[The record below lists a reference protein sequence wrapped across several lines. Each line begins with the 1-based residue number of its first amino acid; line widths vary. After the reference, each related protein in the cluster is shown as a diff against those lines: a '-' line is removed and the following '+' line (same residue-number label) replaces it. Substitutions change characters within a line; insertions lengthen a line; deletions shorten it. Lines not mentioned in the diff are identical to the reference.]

1 MQSIRPGPASDF
13 HSKAMRFFKREWR
26 MHKYIY
32 LMSLPVL
39 AFFIIFRY
47 LPMYGVV
54 IAFKQFSPRKGILG
68 SDWVGMRHFVSF
80 FNSYYFSRILVNTVV
95 LSLYSILFCFP
106 APIILA
112 LLLNEVRCEPFKR
125 VVQTITYMPYFIS
138 LVVICGLI
146 RDFVAVDG
154 PIQSLVRAL
163 GGPDVNLL
171 TQSSMYR
178 PIYILS
184 DLWQYIG
191 FNSIIYIAAISGVD
205 AELYEAG
212 AIDGVTTRLQQIRYI
227 TLPSIAPTITIL
239 FILQVGNLMNV
250 GYEKTLLLYNDQ
262 IMDVADII
270 STFVYR
276 KGLQEANYSYS
287 AAVGLFNSV
296 INSLLL
302 IAANLISRRVSE
314 NSLW

>member
-13 HSKAMRFFKREWR
+13 HSKAMRFLKREWR

-68 SDWVGMRHFVSF
+68 SGWVGMRHFVSF

>member
-1 MQSIRPGPASDF
+1 MQSIRPGPAGDF
-13 HSKAMRFFKREWR
+13 HGRAMGFLKREWR

-47 LPMYGVV
+47 LPMYGVI

-80 FNSYYFSRILVNTVV
+80 FNSYYFSRILVNTVM

-171 TQSSMYR
+171 TQSTMYR

-212 AIDGVTTRLQQIRYI
+212 AIDGVTTRLQRIRYI

>member
-1 MQSIRPGPASDF
+1 MQSIRPGPAGDF
-13 HSKAMRFFKREWR
+13 HGRAMGFLKREWR

-47 LPMYGVV
+47 LPMYGVI

-171 TQSSMYR
+171 TQSTMYR

>member
-13 HSKAMRFFKREWR
+13 HSKAMRFLKREWR

>member
-13 HSKAMRFFKREWR
+13 HSKAMRFLKREWR

-80 FNSYYFSRILVNTVV
+80 FNSYYFSRILINTVV

-112 LLLNEVRCEPFKR
+112 LLLNEVHCEPFKR